1 MEGLIHYLN
10 PEHASS
16 MLSALNEERLKEEF
30 CDVLLIVGDQK
41 FRAHKNILAATS
53 EYFQSL
59 FTEKDNESQ
68 TVFQLDFC
76 DADVFENVLNY
87 IYSSSIFVEKSSL
100 AAVQELGY
108 SLGINFLTNIVSK
121 TPQTPFPSIK
131 NAEFKEE
138 DESGS
143 QQRSVIVCQNRIEAQ
158 ERDIS
163 HLHHDKSRPLK
174 PSLLPQ
180 GKTHGNRPL
189 MRLSEPPNSLLSERK
204 WRNSYVSDDQGISR
218 SVKRKSTLPQ
228 KSFPSL
234 ESNDKPGI
242 SGCLLRNTSE
252 TFEKQMLASVPPSY
266 SSSEYPYSSLIRG
279 KESVPIKEEEEENV
293 VYYSKVGLTSSAGST
308 HQNTDR
314 SGPLVKSLLR
324 RSLSMDSP
332 VPAYSH
338 SPDFSLEGTSAMIEN
353 CNKAVAIAGFHNQ
366 SKTDLDLD
374 ARDNAQEKCNLK
386 ISFVSSK
393 PHSRESIPEKDVHIK
408 KEPGSPPSETSEIF
422 RVTVG
427 DTSQPSNRDVPI
439 KAEETPNII
448 KMPIKRKLQADR
460 RMLPSRRVKMKSA
473 ISPDAT
479 LEEGALILDADS
491 SDSESSRELYGE
503 ASESRQN
510 KKFKCK
516 HCLKIFRSTA
526 GLNRHVNMYHNPEKP
541 YACDI
546 CHKRFH
552 TNFKVWTHCQTQH
565 GIVRNPS
572 PASSG
577 STVLDDK
584 FQRKLVD
591 IVREREIKK
600 ALLFRL
606 RRGKQ
611 GFQGSSGSPAQA
623 LRRSLRSRS
632 KSSYICNHCGKSYRF
647 LSQFKQHCKMHP
659 GEKNPFGSKEN
670 KPKAPSPPKSPVD
683 NKEFFNCRLC
693 NAKFPSF
700 VEQGNHERMCRNA
713 TLCPYCSLRFASPDL
728 KNEHESK
735 CEYKKLT
742 CLECM
747 RTFKSSFSIWR
758 HQVEVHNQNTMA
770 PTENFSLPLI
780 DHNGEVRAASRMRSL
795 AESSKVNSFLALKE
809 DGIYSDSSD
818 HMNFDSEDSN
828 CLPEDLSLSKQFH
841 VQVKEEPADDMEDGS
856 ESNFG
861 HKEDLSDSER
871 GVWACE
877 KCGKIF
883 TVHKQLERHQEL
895 LCTVKPF
902 ICHVCNKAFR
912 TNFRLWSHFQSHM
925 PNVDDSSLKEPE
937 ASAPLSSP
945 SPPPPAPP
953 PPPPPP
959 PPKLQPAVQPS
970 CTTYPEKITSPK
982 MFAPQESDTLFYHAP
997 PLSAITFKR
1006 QFMCKLCH
1014 RTFKTAFSL
1023 WSHEQSHN

>member
-1 MEGLIHYLN
+1 MEGLMHYIN
-10 PEHASS
+10 PEHASC
-16 MLSALNEERLKEEF
+16 MLNALNEERLKEQF

-59 FTEKDNESQ
+59 FNETNNESQ
-68 TVFQLDFC
+68 MVFQLDFC
-76 DADVFENVLNY
+76 EADAFESVLNY
-87 IYSSSIFVEKSSL
+87 IYSSSILVEKSSL
-100 AAVQELGY
+100 AIVQELGY
-108 SLGINFLTNIVSK
+108 SLGINFLTNILSK
-121 TPQTPFPSIK
+121 TPQTPFSSFA
-131 NAEFKEE
+131 NADFKED
-138 DESGS
+138 DEK
-143 QQRSVIVCQNRIEAQ
+143 RSVIVCQSRLEAQ
-158 ERDIS
+158 DRDIS
-163 HLHHDKSRPLK
+163 HVQHAKSHPLK

-180 GKTHGNRPL
+180 GKTHGNRQHL
-189 MRLSEPPNSLLSERK
+189 RLSEPPNCLLAERK
-204 WRNSYVSDDQGISR
+204 WRNSYASDDQGISR
-218 SVKRKSTLPQ
+218 RVKRKSTLPQ
-228 KSFPSL
+228 KSSPKL
-234 ESNDKPGI
+234 E
-242 SGCLLRNTSE
+242 SGCLLGNTPE
-252 TFEKQMLASVPPSY
+252 IFEKQTLAPVPSSY
-266 SSSEYPYSSLIRG
+266 SSSEYPYSGLVRK
-279 KESVPIKEEEEENV
+279 KESVPVKEEEEESV
-293 VYYSKVGLTSSAGST
+293 VYYSKLELTSVGST
-308 HQNTDR
+308 NKNTDH
-314 SGPLVKSLLR
+314 SGPLVKSLLQ
-324 RSLSMDSP
+324 RSLSMDSQ

-338 SPDFSLEGTSAMIEN
+338 SAEFQSLDGTSAMIDN
-353 CNKAVAIAGFHNQ
+353 SNKAMASTGFQSQ
-366 SKTDLDLD
+366 SKTGTTLDSID
-374 ARDNAQEKCNLK
+374 KENLK

-408 KEPGSPPSETSEIF
+408 KELGSPPSESSEIF

-427 DTSQPSNRDVPI
+427 DASPPSNRQVPVKGNDI
-439 KAEETPNII
+439 PNII

-460 RMLPSRRVKMKSA
+460 RMLPSRRVKMKA
-473 ISPDAT
+473 EDSPDQDNS
-479 LEEGALILDADS
+479 LGEGSLILDADS
-491 SDSESSRELYGE
+491 SDSESSKELYGE
-503 ASESRQN
+503 GSERRQN

-584 FQRKLVD
+584 FQRKLID
-591 IVREREIKK
+591 MVREREIKK

-611 GFQGSSGSPAQA
+611 GFQGSSSSQAQA
-623 LRRSLRSRS
+623 LRRSLRTRS

-659 GEKNPFGSKEN
+659 GEKNPFESKPN
-670 KPKAPSPPKSPVD
+670 KHKEPSPPKSPEE
-683 NKEFFNCRLC
+683 NQEFNCRLC

-728 KNEHESK
+728 KNEHERK

-770 PTENFSLPLI
+770 PTENLSLPLI
-780 DHNGEVRAASRMRSL
+780 DHNGEVRDASRMRSL
-795 AESSKVNSFLALKE
+795 AESSQVNSFLASKE
-809 DGIYSDSSD
+809 DEIYSDSSD
-818 HMNFDSEDSN
+818 HMTFDSEDSN
-828 CLPEDLSLSKQFH
+828 CLPEDLSLSKQFIG
-841 VQVKEEPADDMEDGS
+841 QVKEEPADDMEDDS
-856 ESNFG
+856 ESNYG
-861 HKEDLSDSER
+861 HKEELSDSER

-895 LCTVKPF
+895 LCSVKPF

-925 PNVDDSSLKEPE
+925 SHGADSPLKEPE
-937 ASAPLSSP
+937 ISAPVSSP

-953 PPPPPP
+953 PSPP
-959 PPKLQPAVQPS
+959 PPKLQPAIQGSHATSPD
-970 CTTYPEKITSPK
+970 KIAPPK

-1023 WSHEQSHN
+1023 WSHEQTHN